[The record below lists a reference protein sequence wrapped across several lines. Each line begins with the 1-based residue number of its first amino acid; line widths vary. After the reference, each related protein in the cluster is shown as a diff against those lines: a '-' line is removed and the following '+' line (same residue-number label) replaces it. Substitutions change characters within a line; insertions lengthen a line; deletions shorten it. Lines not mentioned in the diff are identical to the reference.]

1 MISSIDP
8 RDLATGLAERG
19 LGLLLVLVVVF
30 LSFRAIR
37 PLAHRLMVRLLSASM
52 SDPDDDGLTA
62 AEVRKRVATVEG
74 LFSTILRFTVVLI
87 AALVVLTWFNLLPV
101 IAGLG
106 VLAAALTLA
115 GQSIVLDYLMGVL
128 IVLEGPYYKGD
139 VVRIG
144 AVEGEVEEVGLRR
157 TTLRDAS
164 GTVHTVSNG
173 EVRVASNL
181 TRIYARMIV
190 EVTVAFATDLD
201 RAATIVNEA
210 GRGMK
215 ADPEWADRLL
225 ETPALLRV
233 DALSD
238 LGATLRISGKVRA
251 ADRWAAPGELRKRIV
266 AAFQANGIEIPAR
279 GRVMFTRET
288 ASPGA
293 GPDPTGGAEPGDAPG
308 DAAGDPPGGASAAG
322 SA

>member
-19 LGLLLVLVVVF
+19 LGLVLVLLVVF

-52 SDPDDDGLTA
+52 SDPDDDGLAA

-144 AVEGEVEEVGLRR
+144 TVEGEVEEVGLRR

-164 GTVHTVSNG
+164 GTVHSVSNG

-201 RAATIVNEA
+201 RASTVVNEA
-210 GRGMK
+210 GRAMK

-238 LGATLRISGKVRA
+238 LGATLRITGKVRA
-251 ADRWAAPGELRKRIV
+251 ADRWAAPGELRKRIL
-266 AAFQANGIEIPAR
+266 AAFQVNGIEIPAR

-288 ASPGA
+288 ASPGQ
-293 GPDPTGGAEPGDAPG
+293 GPDPTVGETPVDTS
-308 DAAGDPPGGASAAG
+308 GDPPGDPSADN

>member
-1 MISSIDP
+1 VIQTIDP
-8 RDLATGLAERG
+8 RDLAVGFAERG
-19 LGLLLVLVVVF
+19 LGLLLVLLVVF
-30 LSFRAIR
+30 LAFRAIR
-37 PLAHRLMVRLLSASM
+37 PLAHRLMIRLLSRTM
-52 SDPDDDGLTA
+52 SDADDDGLA
-62 AEVRKRVATVEG
+62 ADEVRKRVATIEG
-74 LFSTILRFTVVLI
+74 LVSAVLRFTVVLV
-87 AALVVLTWFNLLPV
+87 AALIVLTWFNLLPV

-144 AVEGEVEEVGLRR
+144 AVEGEVEEVRLRR

-164 GTVHTVSNG
+164 GTVHSVSNG
-173 EVRVASNL
+173 EVRIASNL

-201 RAATIVNEA
+201 RAATIVNET

-251 ADRWAAPGELRKRIV
+251 ADRWAAPGELRKRVV

-279 GRVMFTRET
+279 GRVQFTGEAART
-288 ASPGA
+288 DAGA
-293 GPDPTGGAEPGDAPG
+293 GAESAGGGGSGD
-308 DAAGDPPGGASAAG
+308 G
-322 SA
+322 SV

>member
-1 MISSIDP
+1 VIQTIDP
-8 RDLATGLAERG
+8 RDLAVGFAERG
-19 LGLLLVLVVVF
+19 LGLLLVLLVVF
-30 LSFRAIR
+30 LAFRAIR
-37 PLAHRLMVRLLSASM
+37 PLAHRLMIRLLSRTM
-52 SDPDDDGLTA
+52 SEADDDGLA
-62 AEVRKRVATVEG
+62 ADEVRKRVATIEG
-74 LFSTILRFTVVLI
+74 LVSAVLRFTVVLV
-87 AALVVLTWFNLLPV
+87 AALIVLTWFNLLPV

-128 IVLEGPYYKGD
+128 IVLEGPFYKGD

-164 GTVHTVSNG
+164 GTVHSVSNG
-173 EVRVASNL
+173 EIRIPSNL

-201 RAATIVNEA
+201 RAARIVNEA
-210 GRGMK
+210 GRAMQ

-279 GRVMFTRET
+279 GRVMFTRE
-288 ASPGA
+288 AVGPSAGA
-293 GPDPTGGAEPGDAPG
+293 DERAESGGGDMSG
-308 DAAGDPPGGASAAG
+308 DG
-322 SA
+322 SDDGIV

>member
-19 LGLLLVLVVVF
+19 LGVVLVLLVVF

-37 PLAHRLMVRLLSASM
+37 PLAHRLMVRLLSGTM
-52 SDPDDDGLTA
+52 SDPDDDGLAA

-74 LFSTILRFTVVLI
+74 LFSTILRFTVVLV

-128 IVLEGPYYKGD
+128 IVLEGPFYKGD

-164 GTVHTVSNG
+164 GTVHSVSNG

-201 RAATIVNEA
+201 RAATIVNDA

-215 ADPEWADRLL
+215 ADPEWSDRLL
-225 ETPALLRV
+225 ETPSLLRV

-288 ASPGA
+288 ASSGA
-293 GPDPTGGAEPGDAPG
+293 GPDPTGGDAPGDAPG
-308 DAAGDPPGGASAAG
+308 DPPDGASADG

>member
-1 MISSIDP
+1 MIQTIDL
-8 RDLATGLAERG
+8 RDLAIGFAERG
-19 LGLLLVLVVVF
+19 LGLLLVLLVVF
-30 LSFRAIR
+30 LAFRAIR
-37 PLAHRLMVRLLSASM
+37 PLAHRLMVRLLSRTM
-52 SDPDDDGLTA
+52 SDADDDGLA
-62 AEVRKRVATVEG
+62 ADEVRKRVATIEG
-74 LFSTILRFTVVLI
+74 LLSALLRFMVVLV

-139 VVRIG
+139 VVHIG

-164 GTVHTVSNG
+164 GTVHSVSNG
-173 EVRVASNL
+173 EVRIASNL

-201 RAATIVNEA
+201 RAAMIVNET

-215 ADPEWADRLL
+215 ADPAWADRLL

-238 LGATLRISGKVRA
+238 LGVTLRISGKVRA

-279 GRVMFTRET
+279 GRAQFPRET
-288 ASPGA
+288 ARTDAGA
-293 GPDPTGGAEPGDAPG
+293 DTGTEPGGGGGSG
-308 DAAGDPPGGASAAG
+308 DG

>member
-1 MISSIDP
+1 VIQTIDP
-8 RDLATGLAERG
+8 RDLAIGFAERG
-19 LGLLLVLVVVF
+19 LGLLLVFLVV
-30 LSFRAIR
+30 LLAFRAIP
-37 PLAHRLMVRLLSASM
+37 PLAHRSIVRLLSRTISGA
-52 SDPDDDGLTA
+52 DDDGLA
-62 AEVRKRVATVEG
+62 ADEVRKRVATIEELLSAV
-74 LFSTILRFTVVLI
+74 LRFTVVLV

-144 AVEGEVEEVGLRR
+144 AVEGEVEEVRLRR

-164 GTVHTVSNG
+164 GTVHSVSNG

-201 RAATIVNEA
+201 RAARIVNEA
-210 GRGMK
+210 GHGMK

-251 ADRWAAPGELRKRIV
+251 ADRWSAPGELRKRIV

-279 GRVMFTRET
+279 GRVMFTRE
-288 ASPGA
+288 AVGLGA
-293 GPDPTGGAEPGDAPG
+293 GAQSGGGDVSG
-308 DAAGDPPGGASAAG
+308 DLSGDGSDDG

>member
-1 MISSIDP
+1 VIQTVDP
-8 RDLATGLAERG
+8 RDLALGVAERG
-19 LGLLLVLVVVF
+19 LGVLVLLLVVLIA
-30 LSFRAIR
+30 FRAIR
-37 PLAHRLMVRLLSASM
+37 PLAHGLMVRLLSRTISGA
-52 SDPDDDGLTA
+52 DDDGLAA
-62 AEVRKRVATVEG
+62 AEVRKRVTTVEE
-74 LFSTILRFTVVLI
+74 LLSAILRFTVVLV

-106 VLAAALTLA
+106 VLAAALTIA

-144 AVEGEVEEVGLRR
+144 AVEGEVEEIGLRR

-164 GTVHTVSNG
+164 GTVHSVSNG

-201 RAATIVNEA
+201 RAARIVNEA
-210 GRGMK
+210 GRAMRD
-215 ADPEWADRLL
+215 DPEWADRLL

-251 ADRWAAPGELRKRIV
+251 SDRWAAPGELRKRIV
-266 AAFQANGIEIPAR
+266 AAFQANGIEISAR
-279 GRVMFTRET
+279 GRVMFTRESVGT
-288 ASPGA
+288 DAGADSGTGADSGA
-293 GPDPTGGAEPGDAPG
+293 GDGSGD
-308 DAAGDPPGGASAAG
+308 G
-322 SA
+322 SV